1 MMKSKSLSL
10 LISAL
15 LLGNVTYAMTP
26 DEAEYFNS
34 RLNLINAKE
43 AYADGYTGKGV
54 AVCVADSDV
63 VTTPQ
68 ELQGKVL
75 LRKDYKNAFLKDKGA
90 PHPHSTGV
98 SGIIAANK
106 DGKGIHGTAYN
117 SQLIN
122 ISGAN
127 EWLMEN
133 IRDNANIKIMNRS
146 YASIAYP
153 LDEETQEEEPVLSK
167 NWQLTMDQ
175 FAADDIRALLN
186 SEEETLTYLKEL
198 ANKDVAM
205 VFAAGNEGRLST
217 YVIGGGIAGWLPD
230 AYKRSVSVIACNDIK
245 SPAYFSNLAKGL
257 TENSITAP
265 GTNLPVLQP
274 DGTYIESTGTSFA
287 APYVSGTLALIQ
299 EAYPFLTSKQMV
311 DVLLTTADNKFSTP
325 DYFMQ
330 FFSPSL
336 DNTGDV
342 TGLNLIYID
351 KPVPSPEKQLSD
363 LQQYIDDYGW
373 SPKKNTLL
381 QLFKTNGNAYSL
393 TRQEVYG
400 RGIVD
405 AGKAVKGPSVL
416 EENRADAIQDV
427 LNSRYAFYHY
437 NTGNSQNNYKLR
449 DFSTFKNDIAEKPGK
464 EELHSGLV
472 KSGAVTLEL
481 SGLNTYKGPTVC
493 KEGRLVSS
501 NSTNSVMIAN
511 GGDLEITGRAKDI
524 LFDEN
529 SHFSITDD
537 AKQGK
542 PTRIHGNIQY
552 MPASKIEV
560 PFMKEQ
566 YPSAISEENANHP
579 AAVSKEENDN
589 TGVSKFKLEKSAETT
604 ILDEIF
610 GNKDFQKE
618 FAKKKEIARKFDEDN
633 NNILKPGEIKLLRAY
648 TNKTNNNGEQIKRL
662 KENSVILS
670 APGSIINGAIIDTP
684 KNPINVQLSG
694 FSSWLVEQNE
704 QGKGSEIYGKVT
716 IDNSSMSTFVKLENN
731 LRFQTLTLHNAH
743 LNNACFSLKLD
754 LDNHKT
760 DKLAVNENGT
770 GSMIVFFSIP
780 SSRTEALPET
790 VPEPIKFAETKGSLL
805 VKPFVTFIS
814 NNDFYEPVITGKQKG
829 VATEWYL
836 KGFKRLDPLQAQT
849 MIEKYVTK
857 IPR

>member
-1 MMKSKSLSL
+1 MKNAKTLSF
-10 LISAL
+10 LITAL
-15 LLGNVTYAMTP
+15 LVGNITYAMTP

-34 RLNLINAKE
+34 RLNLINAKA

-75 LRKDYKNAFLKDKGA
+75 LRKDYKNVFLKNKGA

-98 SGIIAANK
+98 SGIIAAKK
-106 DGKGIHGTAYN
+106 DGRGIHGTAYN

-133 IRDNANIKIMNRS
+133 IRDNSNIKIMNRS
-146 YASIAYP
+146 YVGIAYP
-153 LDEETQEEEPVLSK
+153 LDEETQEEDPVLSK
-167 NWQLTMDQ
+167 NWQKTMDQ
-175 FAADDIRALLN
+175 FDSDDIKALRN
-186 SEEETLTYLKEL
+186 SEEETLTHLKEL
-198 ANKDVAM
+198 AKKDVAM

-245 SPAYFSNLAKGL
+245 SPAFFSNLAKGL
-257 TENSITAP
+257 AENSVSAP

-274 DGTYIESTGTSFA
+274 DGTYIENSGTSFA

-311 DVLLTTADNKFSTP
+311 DVLLTTADNKFATP

-330 FFSPSL
+330 FYSPSL
-336 DNTGDV
+336 DNTGNIS
-342 TGLNLIYID
+342 GLNLIYID

-363 LQQYIDDYGW
+363 LRKYIDDYGW
-373 SPKKNTLL
+373 CLQKETLL
-381 QLFKTNGNAYSL
+381 QLFKTNGKSYSL

-400 RGIVD
+400 RGIAD

-427 LNSRYAFYHY
+427 LGSRYALYHY
-437 NTGNSQNNYKLR
+437 NTGDSQNNYKQR
-449 DFSTFKNDIAEKPGK
+449 DFSTFKNDIAERPGK
-464 EELHSGLV
+464 EGLHSGLV
-472 KSGAVTLEL
+472 KRGAVTLEL
-481 SGLNTYKGPTVC
+481 AGLNTYKGPTVC

-511 GGDLEITGRAKDI
+511 GGDLEIAGRAKDI

-529 SHFSITDD
+529 SHFRITDD

-542 PTRIHGNIQY
+542 PSRILGNIQY
-552 MPASKIEV
+552 MPASIITV
-560 PFMKEQ
+560 PFIKEQ
-566 YPSAISEENANHP
+566 YLPDTPEENTIHP
-579 AAVSKEENDN
+579 AAISKEDN
-589 TGVSKFKLEKSAETT
+589 NKEESRYKIEKSKETAL
-604 ILDEIF
+604 IDELF

-618 FAKKKEIARKFDEDN
+618 IAKQKELVRIFNEDN
-633 NNILKPGEIKLLRAY
+633 NNVLKPGEIKLLRAN
-648 TNKTNNNGEQIKRL
+648 TNKPNNDEEHIKRL
-662 KENSVILS
+662 KKNSVILC

-684 KNPINVQLSG
+684 KNPIDLQLSG
-694 FSSWLVEQNE
+694 SSIWLVGQNE
-704 QGKGSEIYGKVT
+704 QGKDSEINGAVT
-716 IDNSSMSTFVKLENN
+716 IDNSNMTTFVKLEND

-754 LDNHKT
+754 LENHKT
-760 DKLAVNENGT
+760 DKLAVNEKGA
-770 GSMIVFFSIP
+770 GSMLVFFSIP
-780 SSRTEALPET
+780 STRIAALPEA
-790 VPEPIKFAETKGSLL
+790 VPEPIKFAETKGSLS
-805 VKPFVTFIS
+805 VEPFVTLIS
-814 NNDFYEPVITGKQKG
+814 DNEFYEPVIAGKQKG

-836 KGFKRLDPLQAQT
+836 NGFKRLDQLQAQT
-849 MIEKYVTK
+849 IIEKYVSK
-857 IPR
+857 KA